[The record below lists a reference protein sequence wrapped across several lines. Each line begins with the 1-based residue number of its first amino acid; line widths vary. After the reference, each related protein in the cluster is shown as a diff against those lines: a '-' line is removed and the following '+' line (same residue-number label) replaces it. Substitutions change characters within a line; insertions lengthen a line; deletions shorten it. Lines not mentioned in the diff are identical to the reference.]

1 MRMHHI
7 KAAIPCDLSELTR
20 LEGELAR
27 RGARDAHLASDGSMT
42 VSVVARS
49 RADAVAL
56 VDDLLAKTL
65 GHDSAT
71 MTEI

>member
-1 MRMHHI
+1 M
-7 KAAIPCDLSELTR
+7 AAIPSDLSELTR

-27 RGARDAHLASDGSMT
+27 RGARDAHLASDGSMA

-56 VDDLLAKTL
+56 VNDLLAKAV
-65 GHDSAT
+65 GAAFRR
-71 MTEI
+71 